1 MVGFISAQENVTDI
15 CETEQEVLSLACQDL
30 DNSDLTIDEIS
41 CCPSSSMCSITNIP
55 VILCEFMPD
64 VFQDG
69 ILKENLSCCNVEL
82 VTPILINDPVTSEI
96 TDESTITS
104 TVTTTTLVSTTVAL
118 EETDLS
124 LRKVMMDLISLKWA
138 LILPVISL
146 ILIILILVFPK

>member
-1 MVGFISAQENVTDI
+1 
-15 CETEQEVLSLACQDL
+15 
-30 DNSDLTIDEIS
+30 
-41 CCPSSSMCSITNIP
+41 MCSITNIP
-55 VILCEFMPD
+55 VILCEIMPD

-82 VTPILINDPVTSEI
+82 VTPISINDPVTSEI

-124 LRKVMMDLISLKWA
+124 RTG
-138 LILPVISL
+138 
-146 ILIILILVFPK
+146 